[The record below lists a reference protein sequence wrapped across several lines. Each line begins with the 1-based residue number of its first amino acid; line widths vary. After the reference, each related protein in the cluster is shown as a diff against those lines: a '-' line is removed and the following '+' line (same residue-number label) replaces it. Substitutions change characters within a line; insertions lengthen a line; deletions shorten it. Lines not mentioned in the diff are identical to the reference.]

1 MSKLVIKYRLAVE
14 TRSKAIVYC
23 VWYMDASGI
32 VSIIFTVMLL
42 DISLFSFSAELKSS
56 SSKR

>member
-1 MSKLVIKYRLAVE
+1 MSKLVIKYWLAVE

-23 VWYMDASGI
+23 VWYMDTSGI

-42 DISLFSFSAELKSS
+42 DISLFPFSAE
-56 SSKR
+56 